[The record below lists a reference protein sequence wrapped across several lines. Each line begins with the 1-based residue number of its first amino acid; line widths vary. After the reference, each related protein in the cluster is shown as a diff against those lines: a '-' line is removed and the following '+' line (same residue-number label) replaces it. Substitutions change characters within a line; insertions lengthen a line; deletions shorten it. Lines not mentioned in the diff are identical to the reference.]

1 VSSADSRLRVAT
13 GKWAWVAFSVLS
25 ALTIS
30 GYLLLPRDSL
40 AQAVVYFA
48 LEVVAALACV
58 FAMALHRRWSLPFW
72 LLAGNL
78 VLWAVGDTIWDV
90 YSFLLHQDAPY
101 PSVADVAFTAGY
113 PLLFIAMLVIVRG
126 RGRPRLGDL
135 LDGAIIGGGFALL
148 LWVFLIHPAVGN
160 GAPLLSGLVSAMYP
174 AMDGLILLG
183 LTQLAFSKGTRNA
196 SYNLFFAGFLILLT
210 ADVVYSYLVT
220 SGAYVPGSLLDAGW
234 MTVFACWGIAALH
247 PSMRGLADI
256 QRAPTHK
263 FSLWRLASLT
273 AALLVVPILLET
285 DPSVLD
291 RRILAGGAAFL
302 TLAALARIA
311 LLWRQ
316 REVVERR
323 LSDSERR
330 LRQLFK
336 ESEEHNEELR
346 ELDTLKDELLALVS
360 HELRTPL
367 TSIRGYLELVL
378 EDTSQTLSADHR
390 EFLDV
395 VDRNSNRLLRLVND
409 LLLLARVQAGRLEVE
424 TRPFDL
430 NSIAAESVA
439 TARPASERGMLTL
452 SLHTRDRI
460 IATIDPERVAQV
472 IDNLLSNAI
481 KFTPP
486 GGSIDVSVS
495 EEGKSAVIE
504 IADTGMGISAAEQSQ
519 LFTRFFRTRS
529 ATVAGIQ
536 GTGLGLAISKA
547 IVEGHGGEIGVR
559 SEEGLGTTFRVELPL
574 GATALVEQAEG
585 LAR

>member
-1 VSSADSRLRVAT
+1 LADSRLRGIA

-30 GYLLLPRDSL
+30 VYLVLPRDSV
-40 AQAVVYFA
+40 AQAAVYLA
-48 LEVVAALACV
+48 LEVAAALACL
-58 FAMALHRRWSLPFW
+58 FAMALHRRWTLPFW

-78 VLWAVGDTIWDV
+78 VLWAIGDTIWDI
-90 YSFLLHQDAPY
+90 YTFLLHQDAPY
-101 PSVADVAFTAGY
+101 PSVADFAFTGGY
-113 PLLFIAMLVIVRG
+113 PLLFVAMLVLVRG

-135 LDGAIIGGGFALL
+135 LDGAIIGGGFALV

-160 GAPLLSGLVSAMYP
+160 GAPLFSGLVSAMYP

-196 SYNLFFAGFLILLT
+196 SYNLFFGAFLILLT
-210 ADVVYSYLVT
+210 ADVAYSYLVT

-234 MTVFACWGIAALH
+234 MAVFAGWAIAALH
-247 PSMRGLADI
+247 PSMRHLGDV
-256 QRAPTHK
+256 QRVPTHK
-263 FSLWRLASLT
+263 FSLWRLGTLT
-273 AALLVVPILLET
+273 AALLVVPILLEVNT
-285 DPSVLD
+285 SSTLD
-291 RRILAGGAAFL
+291 RRVLAGGAAFVTL
-302 TLAALARIA
+302 TALARLA
-311 LLWRQ
+311 LMWRE
-316 REVVERR
+316 RELVERR
-323 LSDSERR
+323 LWDSERR
-330 LRQLFK
+330 LRQLFQ
-336 ESEEHNEELR
+336 ESEEHNDELR

-424 TRPFDL
+424 TRPVDL
-430 NSIAAESVA
+430 NRIAAESVA
-439 TARPASERGMLTL
+439 AARPAGDRGMVTL
-452 SLHTRDRI
+452 SLHTRDRL
-460 IATIDPERVAQV
+460 IATVDPERVAQL

-486 GGSIDVSVS
+486 GGGVDLIVS
-495 EEGKSAVIE
+495 EEGESAVIE
-504 IADTGMGISAAEQSQ
+504 VADTGMGISVGEQDQ

-547 IVEGHGGEIGVR
+547 IVEGHGGEIGVQ
-559 SEEGLGTTFRVELPL
+559 SEEGVGTTFRVELPR
-574 GATALVEQAEG
+574 GARALVEQVAG
-585 LAR
+585 AVR